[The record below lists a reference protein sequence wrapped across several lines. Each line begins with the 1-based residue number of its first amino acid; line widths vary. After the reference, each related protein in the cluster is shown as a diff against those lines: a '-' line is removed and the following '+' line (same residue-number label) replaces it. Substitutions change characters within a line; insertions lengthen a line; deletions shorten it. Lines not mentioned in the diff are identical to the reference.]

1 MEGHFLGDIVVRLPG
16 YFVVCLIWGPKEADK
31 AGAKFVLT
39 GLGCWAALGA
49 MLLLALRFG

>member
-16 YFVVCLIWGPKEADK
+16 YFVVCLIWGPKVADK
-31 AGAKFVLT
+31 AGTKVVVA

-49 MLLLALRFG
+49 VLFLALRFG